1 MAKKNLESEIMTAA
15 EKLFIE
21 KGFEATSTTDI
32 TKMVGCNQALV
43 NYYFRTKEKLFQQI
57 FSQKLDHILSFM
69 TLESNQNI
77 SLFDFIHQFINAYFD
92 ELANNRKL
100 PFFIINE
107 LVINKERRK
116 FIREEIILKE
126 QFQNYYSTLTRLV
139 KAEIEK
145 GTIRNIDTSDLI
157 LHIISLT
164 VFTFISLP
172 LYEDFF
178 LKDEVAV
185 RNYVAARKEEII
197 TLIINGIRVN

>member
-57 FSQKLDHILSFM
+57 FSQKLDPILSFM

-197 TLIINGIRVN
+197 TMIINGIRVN

>member
-1 MAKKNLESEIMTAA
+1 MAKKNLESEIMLAA

-43 NYYFRTKEKLFQQI
+43 NYYFRTKEKLFQKI
-57 FSQKLDHILSFM
+57 FSQKLEHIWSFM
-69 TLESNQNI
+69 TLESNKSI
-77 SLFDFIHQFINAYFD
+77 SLFDFISRFINAYFE
-92 ELANNRKL
+92 ELTTNKKL

-107 LVINKERRK
+107 LVINQERRK
-116 FIREEIILKE
+116 FIREEIILSDK
-126 QFQNYYSTLTRLV
+126 FQNYYTTLNNLV
-139 KAEIEK
+139 QAEVKK
-145 GTIRNIDTSDLI
+145 GTIRDIEPSDLL

-178 LKDEVAV
+178 LKDDVGV
-185 RNYVAARKEEII
+185 QNYVNDRKEEII
-197 TLIINGIRVN
+197 ILIINGIRK